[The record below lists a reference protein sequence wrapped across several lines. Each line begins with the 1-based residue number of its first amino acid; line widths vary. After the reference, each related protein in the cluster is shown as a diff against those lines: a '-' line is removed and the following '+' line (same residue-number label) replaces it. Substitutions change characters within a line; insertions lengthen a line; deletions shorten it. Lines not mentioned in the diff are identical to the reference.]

1 MSSRSENVGSHR
13 SRSLRKA
20 YWAGAIIL
28 LLVPLIAMQF
38 TDEVNW
44 DVADFVIFGVL
55 LIGVGIT
62 YELAARKT
70 GNAAFKTAIGLA
82 IFAAFL
88 QFWMNGAVGIIG
100 SEDNDVN
107 LMFYG
112 VLLIALIGFL
122 VSRFDP
128 LKLAIAMRIT
138 AGAQALVFVIALVMG
153 WGFTGPLTAFF
164 MAMWLGAAR
173 LFQKAGRDA
182 ERAKIARD

>member
-1 MSSRSENVGSHR
+1 
-13 SRSLRKA
+13 
-20 YWAGAIIL
+20 
-28 LLVPLIAMQF
+28 MQF

-55 LIGVGIT
+55 LFGVGIT

-107 LMFYG
+107 LMFLRCLADCVDWFSRLTIRSPQASYRHAHHSWCSGSCIRNCASHG
-112 VLLIALIGFL
+112 VGFY
-122 VSRFDP
+122 RP
-128 LKLAIAMRIT
+128 T
-138 AGAQALVFVIALVMG
+138 NG
-153 WGFTGPLTAFF
+153 
-164 MAMWLGAAR
+164 
-173 LFQKAGRDA
+173 LFHGYVVGGG
-182 ERAKIARD
+182 